1 MNLLKGARLVN
12 IHVPGGQCGQCKHD
26 DRDRC
31 EGGVAELRSPRGILT
46 RRLEVFGLRAIP
58 VSFSFLLF
66 KISVAIDK
74 IAVDSCLS
82 LVGRNFFT
90 SHISVPSPDL
100 LRLLY
105 PEIFM
110 IFLFVGSSAHR

>member
-1 MNLLKGARLVN
+1 MRGCRGESFERGPASKYPCSSLT
-12 IHVPGGQCGQCKHD
+12 GGQCGQCKHD

-46 RRLEVFGLRAIP
+46 RRLEVLGLRAIP

-74 IAVDSCLS
+74 IAVDSRLS
-82 LVGRNFFT
+82 LVGRNF
-90 SHISVPSPDL
+90 
-100 LRLLY
+100 
-105 PEIFM
+105 
-110 IFLFVGSSAHR
+110 